1 MSQDDPSAA
10 PGVITSLLR
19 AAEGGNREALDTLF
33 TQVYEEL
40 RRLARRTLR
49 GGPRTPTLS
58 TTALVHETFL
68 KLSRGQRWSAR
79 DRGHFY
85 ATAAR
90 AMRFVLIDYA
100 RGRRRAKRDP
110 GRSAVSLEE
119 SQVGRIGSP
128 EELLAVNEALVLLEA
143 EDPEL
148 ARIVSWR
155 FFAGLST
162 EEIAELLE
170 VSDRTVKRHWRVARA
185 FLYRQLAIPGTVA

>member
-1 MSQDDPSAA
+1 MSQDDTPAA

-33 TQVYEEL
+33 AQVYEEL
-40 RRLARRTLR
+40 LRLARRSLR
-49 GGPRTPTLS
+49 AGPRTPTLS

-100 RGRRRAKRDP
+100 RRRGRAKRDL
-110 GRSAVSLEE
+110 GRSMVSLEE

-128 EELLAVNEALVLLEA
+128 EELLAVDQALVRLEA

-170 VSDRTVKRHWRVARA
+170 VSERTVKRHWRVARA
-185 FLYRQLAIPGTVA
+185 FLYRQLTIPGTVS